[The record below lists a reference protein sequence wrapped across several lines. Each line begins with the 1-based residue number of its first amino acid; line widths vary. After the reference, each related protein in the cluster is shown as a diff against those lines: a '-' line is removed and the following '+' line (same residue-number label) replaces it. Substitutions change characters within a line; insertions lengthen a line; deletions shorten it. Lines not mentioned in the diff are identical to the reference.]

1 MADVHGE
8 DERDREM
15 ADVQREDE
23 RETERWQRGCT
34 DVHGED
40 ERETER
46 WRMYRE
52 RMRERQ
58 RDG

>member
-1 MADVHGE
+1 
-8 DERDREM
+8 M
-15 ADVQREDE
+15 ADVQ
-23 RETERWQRGCT
+23 T
-34 DVHGED
+34 ED

>member
-1 MADVHGE
+1 
-8 DERDREM
+8 M
-15 ADVQREDE
+15 ADVQ
-23 RETERWQRGCT
+23 T
-34 DVHGED
+34 ED

-52 RMRERQ
+52 RMREREMADVQREDERETERWLMYRERMRERQ

>member
-1 MADVHGE
+1 
-8 DERDREM
+8 M

-23 RETERWQRGCT
+23 RETERWL
-34 DVHGED
+34 
-40 ERETER
+40 
-46 WRMYRE
+46 MYTE